1 MTNQVAADRFINDLE
16 RVAQVRSEMSVCLSR
31 LADTINQAELAG
43 ESSSADTINQAELAG
58 ESSSGKLS
66 LERDIEDI
74 TVASKNL
81 KQGVFRLLVL
91 GDMKRGKSTFLNAL
105 IGENLLPSDV
115 NPCTAVL
122 TVLRYG
128 AEKKVTIHF
137 NDGKSPQQ
145 LDFQSFKYKY
155 TIDPAEA
162 KKLEQ
167 EKKQAFPDVD
177 YAVVEYPLTL
187 LEKGIEIVDSPGLND
202 TEARNEL
209 SLGYVNNCHAILFVM
224 RASQPCTLGE
234 RRYLENYIKG
244 RGLTVFFLIN
254 AWDQVKESLIDPDD
268 IEELSA
274 AENRLR
280 QVFKA
285 NLAEYCYVDGRDI
298 YDERVFELS
307 SIQALRKR
315 LKNSQASLEGTGFPD
330 FMGSLNTFL
339 TRERAIAELR
349 QVRTLARQACNH
361 TREAIERRLP
371 LLDKDVNEL
380 KQRIDSVE
388 PEDVNELKQRIDSV
402 EPEFNKLTNIRD
414 QFQKE
419 IINTRDSQARKIS
432 ESFRSYVLNL
442 GNTFETD
449 FLRYQPELNLFDF
462 LSSGKRDAFN
472 AALQKAFEQYITDKF
487 SAWTITAEKDI
498 NAAFRELSL
507 SAAQYGA
514 SYSQVTDQITEK
526 LTGQSVRVNPAGT
539 SEDDNS
545 PGWAK
550 WAMGLLSLSRGNL
563 AGFALAGAGFDWKNI
578 LLNYFTVIGV
588 GGIITAVTG
597 IFLGPIGF
605 ALLGLGV
612 GVLQADQARK
622 ELVKTAKKELVKYLP
637 QLAHEQSQTVY
648 DAVKECFDSYEREV
662 SKRIN
667 DDITSRE
674 REVSK
679 RINDDITSRKSE
691 LDNLLKQKATR
702 EINRESELKRLKS
715 LQEDVIEQLQ
725 KIEAAY
731 SNLLAYYS

>member
-1 MTNQVAADRFINDLE
+1 MNQQLDTDRFINDLE
-16 RVAQVRSEMSVCLSR
+16 RVAQVRSEISGCLSR
-31 LADTINQAELAG
+31 MADTIKQAEL
-43 ESSSADTINQAELAG
+43 SG

-81 KQGVFRLLVL
+81 KKGVFRLLVL

-122 TVLRYG
+122 TILRYG
-128 AEKKVTIHF
+128 AEKTVTIHF
-137 NDGKSPQQ
+137 NDGKHPQK
-145 LDFQSFKYKY
+145 LDFSSFKYKY

-177 YAVVEYPLTL
+177 YAVVEYPLAL

-244 RGLTVFFLIN
+244 RGLSVFFLIN
-254 AWDQVKESLIDPDD
+254 AWDQVRESLIDPDD
-268 IEELSA
+268 TEELQAS
-274 AENRLR
+274 ENRLR

-285 NLAEYCYVDGRDI
+285 NLAEYCTVDGQDI
-298 YDERVFELS
+298 YEERVFEVS
-307 SIQALRKR
+307 SIQALRRR
-315 LKNSQASLEGTGFPD
+315 LKNPQGNLAGTGFPE

-349 QVRTLARQACNH
+349 QVRTLGRQACKH
-361 TREAIERRLP
+361 TQEAISRRLP
-371 LLDKDVNEL
+371 LLDQDVNEL
-380 KQRIDSVE
+380 KKR
-388 PEDVNELKQRIDSV
+388 LDSV
-402 EPEFNKLTNIRD
+402 EPEFNKLTSIRD
-414 QFQKE
+414 EFQKE
-419 IINTRDSQARKIS
+419 IINTRDTQARKIS
-432 ESFRSYVLNL
+432 ESFRGYVLNL

-449 FLRYQPELNLFDF
+449 FLRYQPELNVLDF
-462 LSSGKRDAFN
+462 LSSGKREAFN
-472 AALQKAFEQYITDKF
+472 EALQKAFEQYIADKAA
-487 SAWTITAEKDI
+487 SWTLTAEKDI
-498 NAAFRELSL
+498 NGAFQELSR

-514 SYSQVTDQITEK
+514 SYNQVTDQITEK
-526 LTGQSVRVNPAGT
+526 LTGQPVKVNTHSTP
-539 SEDDNS
+539 EDDKS

-563 AGFALAGAGFDWKNI
+563 AGVALAGAGFDWKNI

-588 GGIITAVTG
+588 AGILTAVTN

-612 GVLQADQARK
+612 GFLQADQARK

-637 QLAHEQSQTVY
+637 QIAHEQSQTVY
-648 DAVKECFDSYEREV
+648 DAVKECFDSYEKEV
-662 SKRIN
+662 SLRIN
-667 DDITSRE
+667 DDI
-674 REVSK
+674 V
-679 RINDDITSRKSE
+679 SRKAE
-691 LDNLLKQKATR
+691 LDNLIQQKETR
-702 EINRESELKRLKS
+702 EINRDSELQRLKK
-715 LQEDVIEQLQ
+715 LQEDVIVEMQQ
-725 KIEAAY
+725 IEAVY
-731 SNLLAYYS
+731 SDLLAYYS

>member
-1 MTNQVAADRFINDLE
+1 MTYQVGTDKFINDLE
-16 RVAQVRSEMSVCLSR
+16 RVAQVRSEISVCLSR
-31 LADTINQAELAG
+31 IADTIG
-43 ESSSADTINQAELAG
+43 EAELAG

-74 TVASKNL
+74 TIASKNL
-81 KQGVFRLLVL
+81 QKGVFRLLVL

-122 TVLRYG
+122 TILRYG
-128 AEKKVTIHF
+128 PEKTVTIHF
-137 NDGKSPQQ
+137 NDGKSPQK

-167 EKKQAFPDVD
+167 EKKPAFPDVD
-177 YAVVEYPLTL
+177 YAVVEYPLPL

-202 TEARNEL
+202 TESRNEL

-244 RGLTVFFLIN
+244 RGLSVFFLVN
-254 AWDQVKESLIDPDD
+254 AWDQVRESLIDPDD
-268 IEELSA
+268 LEELQAS
-274 AENRLR
+274 ENRLR

-285 NLAEYCYVDGRDI
+285 NLAEYCSLDGQDI
-298 YDERVFELS
+298 YEERVFELS
-307 SIQALRKR
+307 SIQALRRR
-315 LKNSQASLEGTGFPD
+315 LKNPQADLTGTGFPE

-349 QVRTLARQACNH
+349 QVRTLARQACKH
-361 TREAIERRLP
+361 TQEAIARRLP
-371 LLDKDVNEL
+371 LLDQDVDEL
-380 KQRIDSVE
+380 K
-388 PEDVNELKQRIDSV
+388 KRIDSV
-402 EPEFNKLTNIRD
+402 EPEFNKLTGIGE

-432 ESFRSYVLNL
+432 ESFRGYVLNL
-442 GNTFETD
+442 DNTFETD
-449 FLRYQPELNLFDF
+449 FLRYQPELNVLDF
-462 LSSGKRDAFN
+462 LSSGKREAFN
-472 AALQKAFEQYITDKF
+472 QALQKAFEQYIADKAA
-487 SAWTITAEKDI
+487 AWTLTAEKDI
-498 NAAFRELSL
+498 NDAFQVLSR
-507 SAAQYGA
+507 SASQYGA
-514 SYSQVTDQITEK
+514 SYSQVTDQITAK
-526 LTGQSVRVNPAGT
+526 LTGQQVKVNPT
-539 SEDDNS
+539 STPEEDQS

-563 AGFALAGAGFDWKNI
+563 AGVALAGAGFDWKNI
-578 LLNYFTVIGV
+578 LLNYFTVIGI
-588 GGIITAVTG
+588 GGILTAVTG

-612 GVLQADQARK
+612 GFLQADQARK

-637 QLAHEQSQTVY
+637 QIAHEQSQTVY
-648 DAVKECFDSYEREV
+648 DAVKECFDAYEKEV
-662 SKRIN
+662 SQRIN
-667 DDITSRE
+667 DDIA
-674 REVSK
+674 
-679 RINDDITSRKSE
+679 SRKSE
-691 LDNLLKQKATR
+691 LDNLVKQKETR
-702 EINRESELKRLKS
+702 EINREGELHRLKK
-715 LQEDVIEQLQ
+715 LQEDVISQIQ

-731 SNLLAYYS
+731 SSLLAYYS

>member
-16 RVAQVRSEMSVCLSR
+16 RVAQVRSQMSVCLSR
-31 LADTINQAELAG
+31 L
-43 ESSSADTINQAELAG
+43 ADTINQAELAG

-128 AEKKVTIHF
+128 PEKKVTIHF

-145 LDFQSFKYKY
+145 LDFQNFKYKY

-268 IEELSA
+268 VEELSA

-315 LKNSQASLEGTGFPD
+315 LKNPQASLEGTGFPE

-388 PEDVNELKQRIDSV
+388 PE
-402 EPEFNKLTNIRD
+402 FNKLTNIRD

-419 IINTRDSQARKIS
+419 IINTRDTQSRKIS

-462 LSSGKRDAFN
+462 LSNGKRDAFN

-526 LTGQSVRVNPAGT
+526 LTGQSVRVNSATP
-539 SEDDNS
+539 EDDNS

-612 GVLQADQARK
+612 GFLQADQARK

-667 DDITSRE
+667 DDITSR
-674 REVSK
+674 
-679 RINDDITSRKSE
+679 KSE

-715 LQEDVIEQLQ
+715 LQENVIEQLQ

>member
-1 MTNQVAADRFINDLE
+1 MNYQVGTEQFINDLE
-16 RVAQVRSEMSVCLSR
+16 RVSQVRSEIAICLSKI
-31 LADTINQAELAG
+31 ADTINQAELAG
-43 ESSSADTINQAELAG
+43 DN
-58 ESSSGKLS
+58 SSGKLS
-66 LERDIEDI
+66 LTRDIEDI
-74 TVASKNL
+74 TAASKNL
-81 KQGVFRLLVL
+81 RNGVFRLLVL

-115 NPCTAVL
+115 NPCTAIL
-122 TVLRYG
+122 TILRYG

-167 EKKQAFPDVD
+167 EQKQAFPDVD

-244 RGLTVFFLIN
+244 RGLSVFFLIN

-268 IEELSA
+268 IEELTSA
-274 AENRLR
+274 ETRLR

-285 NLAEYCYVDGRDI
+285 NLSEYCYVDGQDI
-298 YDERVFELS
+298 YEERVFELS
-307 SIQALRKR
+307 SIQALRRR
-315 LKNSQASLEGTGFPD
+315 LKNPQADLSKTGFPE
-330 FMGSLNTFL
+330 FMGALNTFL

-349 QVRTLARQACNH
+349 QVRTLARQAVNH
-361 TREAIERRLP
+361 TYEAIERRIP
-371 LLDKDVNEL
+371 LLDQDVDEL
-380 KQRIDSVE
+380 K
-388 PEDVNELKQRIDSV
+388 KRIDSV
-402 EPEFNKLTNIRD
+402 EPEFTKLNQIRD

-419 IINTRDSQARKIS
+419 IINTRDNQARGIS

-442 GNTFETD
+442 GNTFEND

-472 AALQKAFEQYITDKF
+472 IALQKAFEQYITDKF
-487 SAWTITAEKDI
+487 SAWTLNAEKEM
-498 NAAFRELSL
+498 NTAFKELSN
-507 SAAQYGA
+507 SASQYGA
-514 SYSQVTDQITEK
+514 SYNQVTNQITEK
-526 LTGQSVRVNPAGT
+526 LTGQKVNVNT
-539 SEDDNS
+539 HTTTEDDNS

-563 AGFALAGAGFDWKNI
+563 AGVALASAGFDWKNI

-588 GGIITAVTG
+588 GGMITAVTG
-597 IFLGPIGF
+597 VFLGPIGF

-612 GVLQADQARK
+612 GILQADQARK
-622 ELVKTAKKELVKYLP
+622 ELVKTTKKELIKYLP
-637 QLAHEQSQTVY
+637 QVANEQAPIVY
-648 DAVKECFDSYEREV
+648 DAVKECFSTYEKEV
-662 SKRIN
+662 SQ
-667 DDITSRE
+667 
-674 REVSK
+674 

-691 LDNLLKQKATR
+691 LDNLLQQKKTR
-702 EINRESELKRLKS
+702 EINRETEFKRFKN
-715 LQEDVIEQLQ
+715 LQENVIEQLQ

>member
-1 MTNQVAADRFINDLE
+1 MNYQVGTDRFINDLE
-16 RVAQVRSEMSVCLSR
+16 RVAQTRSEISICLNKI
-31 LADTINQAELAG
+31 ADTINQAELAG
-43 ESSSADTINQAELAG
+43 D
-58 ESSSGKLS
+58 SSSGKLS
-66 LERDIEDI
+66 LARDIEDI

-81 KQGVFRLLVL
+81 NKGVFRLLVL

-122 TVLRYG
+122 TILRYG

-137 NDGKSPQQ
+137 NNGKSPEQ

-167 EKKQAFPDVD
+167 EQKQAFPDVD

-209 SLGYVNNCHAILFVM
+209 SLGYVNNCHAVLFVM

-244 RGLTVFFLIN
+244 RGLSVFFLVN

-268 IEELSA
+268 VEELTSA
-274 AENRLR
+274 EDRLR

-285 NLAEYCYVDGRDI
+285 NLAEYCSVDGQDI
-298 YDERVFELS
+298 YDERVFEIS
-307 SIQALRKR
+307 SIQALRRR
-315 LKNSQASLEGTGFPD
+315 LKNPQADLSQTGFPE
-330 FMGSLNTFL
+330 FMGALNTFL

-349 QVRTLARQACNH
+349 QVRTLARQAVNH
-361 TREAIERRLP
+361 TREAIDRRIP
-371 LLDKDVNEL
+371 LLDKDVDEL
-380 KQRIDSVE
+380 KNRI
-388 PEDVNELKQRIDSV
+388 NSV
-402 EPEFNKLTNIRD
+402 EPEFNKLTTIRD

-419 IINTRDSQARKIS
+419 IINTRDNQARTVS

-442 GNTFETD
+442 GNTFEND

-472 AALQKAFEQYITDKF
+472 TALQKAFEQYITDKF
-487 SAWTITAEKDI
+487 SAWTLTAEKDM
-498 NAAFRELSL
+498 NSAFKELSH

-514 SYSQVTDQITEK
+514 SYSQVTNQINEK
-526 LTGQSVRVNPAGT
+526 LTGQPVKVNPNST
-539 SEDDNS
+539 TEDDNS

-563 AGFALAGAGFDWKNI
+563 AGVALAGAGFDWKNI

-612 GVLQADQARK
+612 GILQADQARK

-637 QLAHEQSQTVY
+637 QVAQEQAPLVY
-648 DAVKECFDSYEREV
+648 DAVKECFDAYEKEV
-662 SKRIN
+662 N
-667 DDITSRE
+667 Q
-674 REVSK
+674 

-691 LDNLLKQKATR
+691 LDNLLKQKETR
-702 EINRESELKRLKS
+702 EINRESEFQRLKN
-715 LQEDVIEQLQ
+715 LQESVIEQLQ

>member
-1 MTNQVAADRFINDLE
+1 MNNQVGTDKFINDLE
-16 RVAQVRSEMSVCLSR
+16 QVAQVRSQMSDCLSK
-31 LADTINQAELAG
+31 LAH
-43 ESSSADTINQAELAG
+43 TINQAELAG

-74 TVASKNL
+74 TAASKNL

-128 AEKKVTIHF
+128 PEKKVTIHF

-145 LDFQSFKYKY
+145 LDFQNFKYKY

-244 RGLTVFFLIN
+244 RGLTVFFLVN
-254 AWDQVKESLIDPDD
+254 AWDQVRESLIDPDD
-268 IEELSA
+268 TEELNA
-274 AENRLR
+274 AEDRLR

-285 NLAEYCYVDGRDI
+285 NLAEYCYVDGQNI

-307 SIQALRKR
+307 SIQALRRR
-315 LKNSQASLEGTGFPD
+315 LKNPQADLQGTGFPG
-330 FMGSLNTFL
+330 FMGALNTFL

-371 LLDKDVNEL
+371 LLDKDV
-380 KQRIDSVE
+380 D
-388 PEDVNELKQRIDSV
+388 ELKQRIDSV

-419 IINTRDSQARKIS
+419 IITTRDTQARTIS

-442 GNTFETD
+442 GNTFEND

-472 AALQKAFEQYITDKF
+472 AALQKAFEEYITDKF
-487 SAWTITAEKDI
+487 SAWTLTAEKDI
-498 NAAFRELSL
+498 NAAFRELSR

-514 SYSQVTDQITEK
+514 SYSQVTDKITEK
-526 LTGQSVRVNPAGT
+526 LTGQQVKVNSTATP
-539 SEDDNS
+539 EDDNS

-563 AGFALAGAGFDWKNI
+563 AGVALAGAGFDWKNI
-578 LLNYFTVIGV
+578 LLNYFTVIGI

-612 GVLQADQARK
+612 GFLQADQARK
-622 ELVKTAKKELVKYLP
+622 ELVKTAKKELVKHLP
-637 QLAHEQSQTVY
+637 QVAHEQSQIVY

-667 DDITSRE
+667 E
-674 REVSK
+674 
-679 RINDDITSRKSE
+679 DITSRKSE
-691 LDNLLKQKATR
+691 LDNLLKQKATG
-702 EINRESELKRLKS
+702 EINRESELKRLKN
-715 LQEDVIEQLQ
+715 LQEAVTEQLQ

>member
-1 MTNQVAADRFINDLE
+1 MTNQVVTDRFIQDLE
-16 RVAQVRSEMSVCLSR
+16 RVAQVRSEISVCLTK
-31 LADTINQAELAG
+31 LAETINQAELAG
-43 ESSSADTINQAELAG
+43 D
-58 ESSSGKLS
+58 SSSGKLS

-81 KQGVFRLLVL
+81 RQGVFRLLVL

-115 NPCTAVL
+115 NPCTALL

-128 AEKKVTIHF
+128 PEKKVTIHF
-137 NDGKSPQQ
+137 NDGKSPQE
-145 LDFQSFKYKY
+145 LDFQNFKYKY

-177 YAVVEYPLTL
+177 YAVVEYPLTI

-244 RGLTVFFLIN
+244 RGLTVFFLVN
-254 AWDQVKESLIDPDD
+254 AWDQVRESLIDPDD
-268 IEELSA
+268 VEELQAS
-274 AENRLR
+274 ENRLR

-285 NLAEYCYVDGRDI
+285 NLGEYCTVEGQNI

-307 SIQALRKR
+307 SIQALRRR
-315 LKNSQASLEGTGFPD
+315 LKNPQADLDGTGFPK
-330 FMGSLNTFL
+330 FMEALNTFL

-349 QVRTLARQACNH
+349 QVRTLARLACNH
-361 TREAIERRLP
+361 TREAVARRLP
-371 LLDKDVNEL
+371 LLDQDVDEL
-380 KQRIDSVE
+380 K
-388 PEDVNELKQRIDSV
+388 KRIDSV
-402 EPEFNKLTNIRD
+402 EPEFNKLTGIRD
-414 QFQKE
+414 EFQKE
-419 IINTRDSQARKIS
+419 IINTRDTQARTIS

-442 GNTFETD
+442 GNTFENN

-462 LSSGKRDAFN
+462 LSSGKREAFN
-472 AALQKAFEQYITDKF
+472 TALQKAFEQYITDK
-487 SAWTITAEKDI
+487 SATWTLTAEKDI
-498 NAAFRELSL
+498 NAAFKELSR
-507 SAAQYGA
+507 SASQYGA
-514 SYSQVTDQITEK
+514 SYNQITDQITEK
-526 LTGQSVRVNPAGT
+526 LTGQDVKVHTTNTA
-539 SEDDNS
+539 EEDNS

-550 WAMGLLSLSRGNL
+550 WAMGLLSLSKGNL

-578 LLNYFTVIGV
+578 LLNYFTVIGI

-597 IFLGPIGF
+597 VLLGPIGF

-612 GVLQADQARK
+612 GFLQADQARR
-622 ELVKTAKKELVKYLP
+622 ELVKTAKKELVKHLP
-637 QLAHEQSQTVY
+637 QVAYEQSQVV
-648 DAVKECFDSYEREV
+648 DKAVKECFDSYEREV

-667 DDITSRE
+667 DDI
-674 REVSK
+674 
-679 RINDDITSRKSE
+679 ISRKSE
-691 LDNLLKQKATR
+691 LDNLVKQKQTR
-702 EINRESELKRLKS
+702 EINREGEFNRLKN
-715 LQEDVIEQLQ
+715 LQEDVIAHLQ

>member
-1 MTNQVAADRFINDLE
+1 MSNQVATDRFIQDLE
-16 RVAQVRSEMSVCLSR
+16 RVAQVRSQMSVCLNK
-31 LADTINQAELAG
+31 LAETINQGELAG
-43 ESSSADTINQAELAG
+43 D
-58 ESSSGKLS
+58 SSSGKLS

-81 KQGVFRLLVL
+81 QQGVFRLLVL

-115 NPCTAVL
+115 NPCTALL

-128 AEKKVTIHF
+128 PEKKVTIHF
-137 NDGKSPQQ
+137 NDGKIPQQ
-145 LDFQSFKYKY
+145 LDFHNFKYKY

-244 RGLTVFFLIN
+244 RGLTVFFLVN
-254 AWDQVKESLIDPDD
+254 AWDQVRESLIDPDD
-268 IEELSA
+268 VEELKAS
-274 AENRLR
+274 EDRLR

-285 NLAEYCYVDGRDI
+285 NLGEYCTVEGQNI

-307 SIQALRKR
+307 SIQALRRR
-315 LKNSQASLEGTGFPD
+315 LKNPQADLDGTGFPK
-330 FMGSLNTFL
+330 FMEALNTFL

-349 QVRTLARQACNH
+349 QVRTLARLACNH
-361 TREAIERRLP
+361 TREAVARRTP
-371 LLDKDVNEL
+371 LLDQDVNEL
-380 KQRIDSVE
+380 K
-388 PEDVNELKQRIDSV
+388 KRIDSV
-402 EPEFNKLTNIRD
+402 EPEFNKLTGIRD
-414 QFQKE
+414 EFQKE
-419 IINTRDSQARKIS
+419 IINTRDTQARTIS

-442 GNTFETD
+442 GNTFEND

-462 LSSGKRDAFN
+462 LSSGKREAFN
-472 AALQKAFEQYITDKF
+472 IALQKAFEQYITDK
-487 SAWTITAEKDI
+487 SAAWTLTAEKDI
-498 NAAFRELSL
+498 NAAFKELSR

-514 SYSQVTDQITEK
+514 SYNQITDQITEK
-526 LTGQSVRVNPAGT
+526 LTGQDVKVHTTTTA
-539 SEDDNS
+539 EEDNS

-550 WAMGLLSLSRGNL
+550 WAMGLLSLSKGNL

-578 LLNYFTVIGV
+578 LLNYFTVIGI

-597 IFLGPIGF
+597 V
-605 ALLGLGV
+605 LLG
-612 GVLQADQARK
+612 
-622 ELVKTAKKELVKYLP
+622 
-637 QLAHEQSQTVY
+637 QS
-648 DAVKECFDSYEREV
+648 DLHC
-662 SKRIN
+662 
-667 DDITSRE
+667 
-674 REVSK
+674 
-679 RINDDITSRKSE
+679 
-691 LDNLLKQKATR
+691 
-702 EINRESELKRLKS
+702 
-715 LQEDVIEQLQ
+715 
-725 KIEAAY
+725 
-731 SNLLAYYS
+731 

>member
-1 MTNQVAADRFINDLE
+1 MTYQVGTDRFINDLE
-16 RVAQVRSEMSVCLSR
+16 RVAQVRSEISVCLSNI
-31 LADTINQAELAG
+31 ADTI
-43 ESSSADTINQAELAG
+43 DQAELAG

-74 TVASKNL
+74 KAASKNL
-81 KQGVFRLLVL
+81 KKGVFRLLVL

-122 TVLRYG
+122 TILRYG
-128 AEKKVTIHF
+128 SEKTVTIHF
-137 NDGKSPQQ
+137 NDGKSPQK

-177 YAVVEYPLTL
+177 YAVVEYPLPL

-244 RGLTVFFLIN
+244 RGLSVFFLVN
-254 AWDQVKESLIDPDD
+254 AWDQVRESLIDPDD
-268 IEELSA
+268 VEELQAS
-274 AENRLR
+274 EVRLR

-285 NLAEYCYVDGRDI
+285 NLADYCYVDGQDI

-307 SIQALRKR
+307 SIQALRRR
-315 LKNSQASLEGTGFPD
+315 LKNPQADLAGTGFPE

-361 TREAIERRLP
+361 TREAVARRLP
-371 LLDKDVNEL
+371 LLDQDVDEL
-380 KQRIDSVE
+380 K
-388 PEDVNELKQRIDSV
+388 KRIDSV
-402 EPEFNKLTNIRD
+402 EPEFNKLTGIRD

-419 IINTRDSQARKIS
+419 ILNTRDTQARKIS
-432 ESFRSYVLNL
+432 ESFRGYVLNL

-449 FLRYQPELNLFDF
+449 FLRYQPELNVLDF
-462 LSSGKRDAFN
+462 LSTGKREAFN
-472 AALQKAFEQYITDKF
+472 LALQKAFEQYIADKAA
-487 SAWTITAEKDI
+487 AWTLTAEKDI
-498 NAAFRELSL
+498 NAAFQELSQ

-526 LTGQSVRVNPAGT
+526 LTGQKVNVNTTST
-539 SEDDNS
+539 SEEDQS

-563 AGFALAGAGFDWKNI
+563 AGVALAGAGFDWKNI
-578 LLNYFTVIGV
+578 LLNYFTVIGI
-588 GGIITAVTG
+588 GGILTAVTG

-612 GVLQADQARK
+612 GFLQADQARK
-622 ELVKTAKKELVKYLP
+622 ELVKTAKKELVKHLP
-637 QLAHEQSQTVY
+637 QIAHEQSQTVY

-662 SKRIN
+662 SQRIN
-667 DDITSRE
+667 DDIA
-674 REVSK
+674 
-679 RINDDITSRKSE
+679 SRKSE
-691 LDNLLKQKATR
+691 LDNLVKQKQTR
-702 EINRESELKRLKS
+702 EINRESELQRLKK
-715 LQEDVIEQLQ
+715 LQEDVITQIQ